1 MRAQNGH
8 EWEVSQLLFADDT
21 ALVAATEEKL
31 QRLVDEFGVVCER
44 RKLKV
49 NVGKSKVMV
58 CSRERQRTELS
69 VSLKGEM
76 LEEVES
82 FRYLGSEISRSAEMS
97 MEVEQRTKEG
107 MATYGAMKS
116 IWKVK
121 EVGMNAKKALYESII
136 VPTVLYGGE
145 TWGLREAERKRL
157 DVMEMKCL
165 RSMCG
170 VTRLDRLENVE
181 VRRRVGVDRTMRV
194 KAEERVLSWFGHM
207 ERMSGERLTKR
218 VYKSEVGGARRRGR
232 PPKGWMS
239 AVEDALKERRMTV
252 RNARVVCQS
261 RSEWRAVVYGRAG
274 AAT

>member
-1 MRAQNGH
+1 MSESFEVTVGLRQGCVMSPWLFNVYMDGVVREVKMRTLGRGLGMRARDGQ

-21 ALVAATEEKL
+21 ALVAVTEEKL
-31 QRLVDEFGVVCER
+31 QRLVQEFGVVCER
-44 RKLKV
+44 RKLRV

-69 VSLKGEM
+69 VRLKGEI

-82 FRYLGSEISRSAEMS
+82 FRYLGSKISKNAEISV
-97 MEVEQRTKEG
+97 EVEQRMKEG

-121 EVGMNAKKALYESII
+121 EVGMNVKKALYESII

-145 TWGLREAERKRL
+145 TWGLREAESKRL

-170 VTRLDRLENVE
+170 VTRRDRFENVE
-181 VRRRVGVDRTMRV
+181 IRRRVGIDRPLRV
-194 KAEERVLSWFGHM
+194 RVEERVLS
-207 ERMSGERLTKR
+207 
-218 VYKSEVGGARRRGR
+218 
-232 PPKGWMS
+232 
-239 AVEDALKERRMTV
+239 
-252 RNARVVCQS
+252 
-261 RSEWRAVVYGRAG
+261 
-274 AAT
+274 